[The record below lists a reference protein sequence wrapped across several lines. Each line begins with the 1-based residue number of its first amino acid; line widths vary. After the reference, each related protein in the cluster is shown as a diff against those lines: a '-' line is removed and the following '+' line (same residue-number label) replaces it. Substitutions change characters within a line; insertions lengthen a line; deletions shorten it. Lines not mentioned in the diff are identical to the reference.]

1 MRVVNLRQ
9 FIIIL
14 IYVLFNSCLDNDE
27 LITKSVSTKSNP
39 LEKNKKLN
47 QDKNPNN
54 KKESE
59 KKFKEINEAYET
71 LSDPKKREM
80 YDLYGEDSVK
90 GKVQMIINYTNYTH
104 FSFIFPRSETTDT
117 QHLNPGLYLQVRLM
131 LIWP

>member
-90 GKVQMIINYTNYTH
+90 GKVQMIINYTNY
-104 FSFIFPRSETTDT
+104 
-117 QHLNPGLYLQVRLM
+117 NN
-131 LIWP
+131 